1 MSKILDIVHV
11 LRNGKPLYG
20 DYVRNRHCIVASES
34 KVRERHTVFRYLYT
48 EQEPMCFLNRYFK
61 KTAV

>member
-34 KVRERHTVFRYLYT
+34 NGER
-48 EQEPMCFLNRYFK
+48 
-61 KTAV
+61 TA